1 MPNIS
6 ATSENSSKRRAKI
19 AIIGGGSLYCIGI
32 LKSMARQADAFQDCH
47 ITLMDINKEG
57 LNLVHT
63 MGTKLFQQTGALL
76 TLARTTNQK
85 AAIAN
90 ADIVLTTFR
99 MGGLA
104 ARVLDE
110 KLPLQHGLIGHE
122 TAGVGGFFAALRT
135 IPIIAGIAAEM
146 EKIAP
151 KAILLNYTNPSTLV
165 TQAVTQSSGI
175 RTLGISNVQN
185 QAIQQIAQ
193 HADIPLSPGQHL
205 YQRTLGIN
213 HSTWTTAVWH
223 NGIDLLPQIITW
235 AEQQTQQ
242 EMTPMNYEQVMLAL
256 LLTQY
261 KAIPSRDMCYYYFPE
276 RVLNFMQQKETTP
289 AEDILATLPTLLSR
303 FQEEAQHEVHE
314 VHELPNIYGSDD
326 FGDFVLDILHAL
338 LNDRG
343 TECILSTRHN
353 GALPFLAHDRVIE
366 LPCHLDRRG
375 ATPLQQDDS
384 SIAIEQ
390 RGLLY
395 QLAEYEAATARAA
408 LWGKRRD
415 AIKALT
421 AHPLVASYSKA
432 EAVYNDLATAH
443 AQYLPQRLLT

>member
-1 MPNIS
+1 MPKTL
-6 ATSENSSKRRAKI
+6 ATQENSSKRRAKI

-57 LNLVHT
+57 LNLIYT
-63 MGTKLFQQTGALL
+63 LGSKLFQHTGTQL
-76 TLARTTNQK
+76 TLARTTSQK
-85 AAIAN
+85 AAIAD

-146 EKIAP
+146 EKVAP
-151 KAILLNYTNPSTLV
+151 KAILLNYTNPSNLV

-175 RTLGISNVQN
+175 RTFGISNAQG
-185 QAIQQIAQ
+185 QAIQQLAQ
-193 HADIPLSPGQHL
+193 HVDNPPSPDQRL
-205 YQRTLGIN
+205 YQRTVGIN

-223 NGIDLLPQIITW
+223 NGIDLLPQIIAW
-235 AEQQTQQ
+235 AEQQAQQ
-242 EMTPMNYEQVMLAL
+242 EMTSMNYEQVMLAL
-256 LLTQY
+256 LLTHY

-276 RVLNFMQQKETTP
+276 RVLNFLQQKESTP

-303 FQEEAQHEVHE
+303 LQEEALQEVP
-314 VHELPNIYGSDD
+314 ELPSIYGSDD
-326 FGDFVLDILHAL
+326 CDFVLAILQAL
-338 LNDRG
+338 LSDTG

-353 GALPFLAHDRVIE
+353 GAVPFLAHDRVIE
-366 LPCHLDRRG
+366 LPCHLDKRG

-408 LWGKRRD
+408 LWGTRRD

-443 AQYLPQRLLT
+443 AQYMPQRLLT